1 VSAAIPVKI
10 KVVSIHFIRIIVSV
24 FDLTLVLQACGKDM
38 AREWPRLCSLP
49 LVGRTVGDLLEHFS
63 SKYGV
68 SGIVQ
73 SAPQVRPSPRR
84 VAWKNDGKATP
95 IISALNEGTGEGVL
109 LRVLLSIGPAGSK
122 MSWHFKV

>member
-1 VSAAIPVKI
+1 VSAAIPAKI

-24 FDLTLVLQACGKDM
+24 FDLTLVLHACGEDL

-49 LVGRTVGDLLEHFS
+49 LVGKTFGDLLEQYS

-95 IISALNEGTGEGVL
+95 IISALIEGTGE
-109 LRVLLSIGPAGSK
+109 RVLQRLLLTMGPAGSE